1 MKKDI
6 RFYELEIIN
15 SIIQIEKYLAWVPK
29 NIFITSDEKF
39 DACCMRLQHIW
50 ECGIKLEELTEK
62 DYKWIPFSFM
72 RGLRNRITH
81 DYAWLDEEI
90 IYNTIMHH
98 LPELKKLL
106 ES

>member
-6 RFYELEIIN
+6 RFYEQEIIA
-15 SIIQIEKYLAWVPK
+15 SINQIEVYLSWVPK
-29 NIFITSDEKF
+29 NIFIINNEKF

-50 ECGIKLEELTEK
+50 ECGIKLEELTGK
-62 DYKWIPFSFM
+62 DYKWIPFRFM

-90 IYNTIMHH
+90 IYDTIIYH
-98 LPELKKLL
+98 LPELKQLL